1 MSKANVVDGVW
12 TIDLPEYEEFVAVT
26 VAELQKVFGY
36 DDGQEHLGE
45 EWVEDFVGESL
56 DECGPEFYNDA
67 QLVEGRFTDQ
77 FVSRA
82 IGYMQDWFMDRV
94 INYRKSATG
103 YKNGGKQ

>member
-12 TIDLPEYEEFVAVT
+12 HISVPRYEKFVAET
-26 VAELQKVFGY
+26 VAELQRVFGY

-56 DECGPEFYNDA
+56 DEYGPEFYNDA
-67 QLVEGRFTDQ
+67 QLIEGRFTEH
-77 FVSRA
+77 FVDRA

-94 INYRKSATG
+94 MQYRKSAAG
-103 YKNGGKQ
+103 YKNGGE